1 MSIQPIKMPLAVL
14 DADGVVESPH
24 GAAAAPKVSEFAGL
38 TERSGVPNHMIVNVG
53 FVDMGADDIGVIALG
68 EPLGQLAAQAVC
80 FFRCDLSGD
89 KGLPQMV
96 GDHIIL
102 AAHPAGLL
110 NVLILGEKKLDVGDP
125 AVALPACDQPAAV
138 CLLRILGVVDDVAD
152 GLSHRAAFA
161 GVQGHQARGCH
172 VGHLLEKSNGLPKQT
187 V

>member
-1 MSIQPIKMPLAVL
+1 MQM
-14 DADGVVESPH
+14 
-24 GAAAAPKVSEFAGL
+24 VSLSRRTARLLPQKF
-38 TERSGVPNHMIVNVG
+38 R
-53 FVDMGADDIGVIALG
+53 ADDIGVIAFG
-68 EPLGQLAAQAVC
+68 EAVDQLAAQPVR
-80 FFRCDLSGD
+80 FLRCDLTGN

-102 AAHPAGLL
+102 AAHSAGLL
-110 NVLILGEKKLDVGDP
+110 DVLIFGEKELGVSDP
-125 AVALPACDQPAAV
+125 AVTLPARYQPAAV

-172 VGHLLEKSNGLPKQT
+172 VGNLLEKQNGLLQQT